1 MRKPKGNASQSEKL
15 HFPPASGNF
24 KKLREVLLECGE
36 ETVEISLFHQWERD
50 GGRVKKS
57 HAIFVFP
64 NK

>member
-1 MRKPKGNASQSEKL
+1 MRKPKGNTSQSEKL

-24 KKLREVLLECGE
+24 KNFCEVLLGWGE
-36 ETVEISLFHQWERD
+36 EVVKISLFHLWERD
-50 GGRVKKS
+50 GWGGKES